1 MAMHHLSSVALTN
14 EHHEVMDCM
23 TASDF
28 RYFVLNPPGI
38 FQPANEY
45 LKNNRGD
52 LSLVVVY
59 PGDTIETVIAK
70 MVEKNVHH
78 VWVMGEGNKPM
89 GSIDA
94 TDIIA
99 FIA

>member
-1 MAMHHLSSVALTN
+1 MHRLSSVALTD
-14 EHHEVMDCM
+14 EKHQLVDCI
-23 TASDF
+23 TISDF
-28 RYFVLNPPGI
+28 RYFISNPPGI

-45 LKNNRGD
+45 LKNNRGVLPLVTVHPEDD
-52 LSLVVVY
+52 L
-59 PGDTIETVIAK
+59 ETVIAK

-78 VWVMGEGNKPM
+78 VWVIAESKPI

-94 TDIIA
+94 SDIIA